1 MNRTVLCTLP
11 CKHAWGYW
19 HYEAEAVDRG
29 GGPPVTT
36 PAPNVNAA
44 YPAFATMDRWKDL
57 TGMSRRKTY
66 DEIARGNLRAIK
78 SGKRTLV
85 DVQHGLAFMRS
96 LPLAEFKVMER
107 PKQAVTA

>member
-1 MNRTVLCTLP
+1 MKRKQLI
-11 CKHAWGYW
+11 
-19 HYEAEAVDRG
+19 EAAA
-29 GGPPVTT
+29 PPVTT